1 MLYRIAK
8 TEDMDAICVLI
19 EDAIREMESHEI
31 FQWDDLYPTREDFFE
46 DIEKKSL
53 YLVLE
58 ENIIV
63 AMYVING
70 ESDEAYN
77 NANWNCTD
85 ETAYILHRFCVS
97 PSFQNRGIGKKV
109 LLHIEEQI
117 KNMGYESVRLDVFT
131 KNPFAQKLY
140 RTNGYE
146 VRGYADWRKG
156 RFDLM
161 EKKL

>member
-1 MLYRIAK
+1 MVRFQKCFIYLF
-8 TEDMDAICVLI
+8 LHS
-19 EDAIREMESHEI
+19 DAIREMESHEI
-31 FQWDDLYPTREDFFE
+31 FQWDDLYPTREDFLE

-58 ENIIV
+58 GNIIV
-63 AMYVING
+63 AMYVISG

-77 NANWNCTD
+77 NVNWNCTD
-85 ETAYILHRFCVS
+85 ETAYVLHRFCVS

-109 LLHIEEQI
+109 LIHIEEQI